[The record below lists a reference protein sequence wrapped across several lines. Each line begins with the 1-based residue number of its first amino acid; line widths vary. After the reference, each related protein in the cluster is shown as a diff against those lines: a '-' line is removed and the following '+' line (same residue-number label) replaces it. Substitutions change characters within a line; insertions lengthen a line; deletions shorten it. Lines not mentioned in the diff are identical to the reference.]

1 MNWAFQDGED
11 TNRMRIGAEG
21 NIPNKRNMKKQK
33 KERGSPS
40 WETKQKVCV
49 EQKEMRKGRKLRL
62 IYSGPQMPTKESGL
76 SSEETMPKKNSNL
89 QTQTNSSEARKSPG
103 NVNVC
108 SVGVGVLR
116 HKE

>member
-1 MNWAFQDGED
+1 
-11 TNRMRIGAEG
+11 
-21 NIPNKRNMKKQK
+21 MKKRQK

-76 SSEETMPKKNSNL
+76 SSEEMMPRKNSNP

-108 SVGVGVLR
+108 AVGVGGSQTQGVMRKGTGTPEIHCGQVISLF
-116 HKE
+116 